1 LDFALDDLAL
11 FFFDASF
18 FFELGHGRWRWWR
31 FSRSFWA
38 SAGARIAFVR
48 SRLDFDAVA
57 AAIVGVSFAFSA
69 GAFAVVIAAVARVFS
84 ATVVGWVCCWWTASW
99 WWWAEARVAF
109 ADIVVGRASP
119 FVDGS
124 VAVTS
129 RSGWDAGCGFSFA
142 EGERSRH
149 QASWA
154 HLFLG

>member
-1 LDFALDDLAL
+1 LDFTLDDLAF
-11 FFFDASF
+11 FFFDAGF
-18 FFELGHGRWRWWR
+18 FFESRSRWWR
-31 FSRSFWA
+31 WRRSFWA
-38 SAGARIAFVR
+38 SAGARVTFVG

-57 AAIVGVSFAFSA
+57 AAVIGVSLAFSVSA

-84 ATVVGWVCCWWTASW
+84 TAVVGWVGCRWTASW

-119 FVDGS
+119 FVDRS

-149 QASWA
+149 QTSWT